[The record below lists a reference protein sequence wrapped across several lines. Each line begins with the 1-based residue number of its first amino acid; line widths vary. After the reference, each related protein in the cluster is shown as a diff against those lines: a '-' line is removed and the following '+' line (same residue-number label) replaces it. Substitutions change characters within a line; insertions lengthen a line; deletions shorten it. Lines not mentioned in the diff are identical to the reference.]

1 MSQSLFALPA
11 ELAKPVVQGYLPKT
25 QAQATL
31 MAAALRAFRLG
42 ELQGSDQ
49 DPFKTF
55 DLLNHLLEQHIGHWE
70 HVRAQAEGD
79 ARRAQWDRKRREK
92 QS

>member
-1 MSQSLFALPA
+1 MASHLFALPA

-42 ELQGSDQ
+42 ELRG

-55 DLLNHLLEQHIGHWE
+55 DLLNYLLEQRMKHWE
-70 HVRAQAEGD
+70 AERDKAEGD
-79 ARRAQWDRKRREK
+79 ARRAEWAARRKR
-92 QS
+92 S